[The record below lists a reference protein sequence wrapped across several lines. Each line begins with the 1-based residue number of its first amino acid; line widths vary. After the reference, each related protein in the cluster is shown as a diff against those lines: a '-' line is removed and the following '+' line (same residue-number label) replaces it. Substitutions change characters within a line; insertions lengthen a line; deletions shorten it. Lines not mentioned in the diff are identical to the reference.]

1 MLSIWSGP
9 ARVLADGAVTTF
21 GAHPLYFELDRGD
34 GALGAGASSNV
45 ALGIR
50 FLTDSDDPNPRV
62 QSVALE
68 DGFRLDLVNFDGV
81 DGRGSAQPVLL
92 SEWGDD
98 LVFLHFR
105 VFRFG
110 RSEDRTLM
118 YTFYRVAKDAV
129 GWAPVVQPASG
140 G

>member
-1 MLSIWSGP
+1 MLSISSGP

-21 GAHPLYFELDRGD
+21 GAHPLYFELD
-34 GALGAGASSNV
+34 LGADAAAAEAPTV
-45 ALGIR
+45 LALGIR
-50 FLTDSDDPNPRV
+50 FLSDAADPNPRV
-62 QSVALE
+62 ASMGLD
-68 DGFRLDLVNFDGV
+68 DGFRLDLINFDGA
-81 DGRGSAQPVLL
+81 DGRGSAQPVLIG
-92 SEWGDD
+92 EVGED

-118 YTFYRVAKDAV
+118 YTFYRVSKTEVD
-129 GWAPVVQPASG
+129 WSPVVQPASG